1 MLIED
6 QEAFDRV
13 LSDLRKETH
22 FCLDTEFISE
32 RSFRPRLCLL
42 QIGYGETNV
51 AVDPFGVRELGGFL
65 ELILDPSIEKVLH
78 AGQQD
83 MMIFYD
89 LTGRVPENVFDT
101 QIAAALLGHGDS
113 IGYSRLVEACLK
125 VKLTRD
131 EAYTDWSRRPLTP
144 RQVEYALDDVRYLKQ
159 VRKLLHEQLTE
170 RGRESWLEDELK
182 IYRDV
187 NYYRRDPET
196 LYRRFRA
203 AGNMSGVELSVLQE
217 LALWREKEAESR
229 DKPRGSILSDDAIC
243 DLARRRPKDFAG
255 LQRLRSLHPR
265 LIKRSGKEFLQRIR
279 EAEGRPRDSFP
290 VVAKPP
296 RKSPESMLLVD
307 VLEVMLKARAAELE
321 ISPKQLA
328 TRTQL
333 HTLVRAFEDGEE
345 DLDLPVLKG
354 WRGELMGK
362 ALLDFLQGQSTIGV
376 DPGTRRVVVR
386 TRN

>member
-6 QEAFDRV
+6 QDTFDR
-13 LSDLRKETH
+13 LLDALRGETR

-42 QIGYGETNV
+42 QIGYGENHV
-51 AVDPFGVRELGGFL
+51 AVDPLTVRELGGFL
-65 ELILDPSIEKVLH
+65 ELILEPSIEKVLH

-89 LTGRVPENVFDT
+89 LTGRSPENVFDT

-125 VKLTRD
+125 VKLSRN
-131 EAYTDWSRRPLTP
+131 EAYTDWSRRPLTA
-144 RQVEYALDDVRYLKQ
+144 RQVEYAVDDVRYLEPIRRQ
-159 VRKLLHEQLTE
+159 LCEQLTE
-170 RGRESWLEDELK
+170 RGRESWLQDELK

-203 AGNMSGVELSVLQE
+203 ASNMSGVELSVLQE
-217 LALWREKEAESR
+217 LALWREKEAATR
-229 DKPRGSILSDDAIC
+229 DKPRGTILSDDAIC
-243 DLARRRPKDFAG
+243 DLARRRPKDFSA

-265 LIKRSGKEFLQRIR
+265 LVKRSGNEILKRVRQGEN
-279 EAEGRPRDSFP
+279 RPRESFP
-290 VVAKPP
+290 VVPKPP
-296 RKSPESMLLVD
+296 RKTPEITLLID
-307 VLEVMLKARAAELE
+307 ALEVILKAKADELE

-328 TRTQL
+328 TRSQL
-333 HTLVRAFEDGEE
+333 HALIESFRAGDESK
-345 DLDLPVLKG
+345 DLPVLNG
-354 WRGELMGK
+354 WRGKLVGE
-362 ALLDFLQGQSTIGV
+362 ALLDFLQGKSTIGV
-376 DPGTRRVVVR
+376 DPATRRVVVR
-386 TRN
+386 PS